1 MKKLLPIAA
10 FTFVMTST
18 AWAGCTVPVAPASI
32 PDGKSA
38 SKDDMMATKKEV
50 DRYKK
55 EMDAYLTCEVNDA
68 RAQSAQSELQ
78 RVANRFNNEV
88 RAFKTA
94 NTGS

>member
-10 FTFVMTST
+10 IALVMTST
-18 AWAGCTVPVAPASI
+18 AWAGCTIPAAPVAI

-38 SKDDMMATKKEV
+38 TKDTMMAAKKDV

-55 EMDAYLTCEVNDA
+55 EMDAYLACEVNDT
-68 RAQSAQSELQ
+68 RAQLAHSELQ
-78 RVANRFNNEV
+78 RVAARFNNEV

>member
-10 FTFVMTST
+10 FSLVMTST
-18 AWAGCTVPVAPASI
+18 AWAGCTMPVAPASI

-38 SKDDMMATKKEV
+38 SKDAMMATKKDV

-55 EMDAYLTCEVNDA
+55 EMEAYLTCEVNDT
-68 RAQSAQSELQ
+68 RAQMAQTELQ
-78 RVANRFNNEV
+78 RVANRFNSEV